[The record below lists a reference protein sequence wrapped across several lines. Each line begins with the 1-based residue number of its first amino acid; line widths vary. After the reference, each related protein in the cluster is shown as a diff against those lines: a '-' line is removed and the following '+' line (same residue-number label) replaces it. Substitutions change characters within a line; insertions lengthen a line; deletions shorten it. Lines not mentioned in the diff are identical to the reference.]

1 MQTSNQ
7 KIFIWSLIIFC
18 LLFIIILPIVLAT
31 TLTTQNISSNFVT
44 VELQG
49 GLGNQMFQIAT
60 AMAFANKSNKSLI
73 MNTNPRELMGT
84 SKRSTYFDSVFTN
97 MSHSEDENMNWQMVK
112 EDNFKYN
119 ELQNKSGNVKL
130 FGYFQS
136 WKYFNDIR
144 QDILKEFI
152 HPISLKLPETS
163 KSIVSLHIRRSDYIG
178 LNFYES
184 LNKDYYVS
192 AMEYIQDEL
201 ANRDESATKGILP
214 FWSFPMIYHGQN

>member
-84 SKRSTYFDSVFTN
+84 SKRST
-97 MSHSEDENMNWQMVK
+97 
-112 EDNFKYN
+112 
-119 ELQNKSGNVKL
+119 
-130 FGYFQS
+130 
-136 WKYFNDIR
+136 
-144 QDILKEFI
+144 
-152 HPISLKLPETS
+152 
-163 KSIVSLHIRRSDYIG
+163 
-178 LNFYES
+178 
-184 LNKDYYVS
+184 
-192 AMEYIQDEL
+192 
-201 ANRDESATKGILP
+201 
-214 FWSFPMIYHGQN
+214 